1 MRSDG
6 FYKGINTFVPRLMKK
21 FSNIS
26 VFQKTLFF
34 ALGMMV
40 AAFVV
45 SQEVI
50 DYHCS
55 MLTVETQNQETS
67 EDEESETE
75 IGMLSCDVVLP
86 GSTLTLEPFSPVFI
100 REIMLKEQVEM
111 PVPKE
116 ISLDNTAHFK
126 TLFRQIISTN
136 AP

>member
-1 MRSDG
+1 
-6 FYKGINTFVPRLMKK
+6 MKK
-21 FSNIS
+21 LSNIS
-26 VFQKTLFF
+26 LFQKTLFF
-34 ALGMMV
+34 ALGMLV

-45 SQEVI
+45 SQEVL

-55 MLTVETQNQETS
+55 MLTAQTQNQEQS
-67 EDEESETE
+67 DDDDDSETE
-75 IGMLSCDVVLP
+75 IGMLTCDVVLP

-111 PVPKE
+111 PVPQD